1 MFKGDDQVKSDATK
15 FHHRLSTELQ
25 QLVEAIAQAEASAGT
40 VRLDQS
46 SVGRVS
52 RMDAMQQQAM
62 ARGLQERLATRKRKT
77 EAALARIESGTYG
90 RCCEC
95 QTELKAERIDADP
108 AAVFCA
114 ACAAERETL

>member
-1 MFKGDDQVKSDATK
+1 MQSDATQ
-15 FHHRLSTELQ
+15 FHNRLSTELQ
-25 QLVEAIAQAEASAGT
+25 QLVEAIAQSGASAGT
-40 VRLDQS
+40 VKLDQS

-62 ARGLQERLATRKRKT
+62 ARGLQERLAMRKRKM
-77 EAALARIESGTYG
+77 EAALVRIESGTYG

-95 QTELKAERIDADP
+95 QTEMEAERIDADP